1 MPNVKVRF
9 EGGMRFVGEC
19 EGGNVIMDAPTQAGG
34 TGGPTPMNVL
44 LAALGGCT
52 GMDVISILRK
62 KRAEVTGFEM
72 NIEGQRAAEHPKKYT
87 GINIEFVLKGK
98 GLKKEDVE
106 RAIELSMDKYCSVK
120 ATIEGGASKVS
131 HSYRIEE

>member
-1 MPNVKVRF
+1 MPKVKVRF
-9 EGGMRFVGEC
+9 EGGMRFVGEA
-19 EGGNVIMDAPTQAGG
+19 EGGNIIMDAAAEFGG

-52 GMDVISILRK
+52 GMDVVSILRK

-87 GINIEFVLKGK
+87 DINLEFVVKGK

-120 ATIEGGASKVS
+120 ATIEGVSKVNYT
-131 HSYRIEE
+131 YRIEE